1 MWTFPQ
7 SHHPLALIPNED
19 IPNNEVHDTTRT
31 PCTDPSSSLHHP
43 LKATAELS
51 SLTLL
56 TSLLRHPPGSPGDRG
71 ASTKITHSPSLYIP
85 LRKTECVQIKK
96 CLKTHGIRHGRSS
109 NRGARLTSTQWSKLM
124 PCGSLQ
130 VSSGRGYKVS
140 FGNYS
145 LNKTL
150 GRLGSCQFINCYGC
164 DQKFCLRLLVREIL
178 INWLT
183 HVMLRR
189 SRQSS
194 IPRQSTNT
202 KFSFAGIIVD
212 TLGYL

>member
-7 SHHPLALIPNED
+7 SHHPLALIPNGD

-51 SLTLL
+51 ALTLL
-56 TSLLRHPPGSPGDRG
+56 TSLVIETPSRLSRGPPGDRG

-96 CLKTHGIRHGRSS
+96 CLKTHGIRRGRSS
-109 NRGARLTSTQWSKLM
+109 NRRARLTSTQWSKLM

-150 GRLGSCQFINCYGC
+150 GRLGSCQ
-164 DQKFCLRLLVREIL
+164 LL
-178 INWLT
+178 W
-183 HVMLRR
+183 M
-189 SRQSS
+189 
-194 IPRQSTNT
+194 
-202 KFSFAGIIVD
+202 
-212 TLGYL
+212 